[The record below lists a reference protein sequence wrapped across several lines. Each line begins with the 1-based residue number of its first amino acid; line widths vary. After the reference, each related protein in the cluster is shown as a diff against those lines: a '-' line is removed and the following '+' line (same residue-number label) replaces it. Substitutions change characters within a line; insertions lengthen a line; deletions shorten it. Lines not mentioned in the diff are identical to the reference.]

1 MEIRDTEESRMTFT
15 PVKTAVIGCGNISSI
30 YIENAI
36 KWDILDL
43 RACANRTLPRA
54 QSQAEKFHVPRA
66 APIADVLADPEIE
79 LVINLTTPDV
89 HAEIGLAALRA
100 GKSVYNEKPLAISR
114 QDGRLLLA
122 EAEAR
127 GLRVGC
133 APDTFLGGG
142 LQTCR
147 QLMDAGEIGTPVA
160 ATAFMFKQGPE
171 AWHPDPGFL
180 YQVGAGPLFDIGPY
194 YLTALVSMLGPIR
207 RVTGSARTTYPE
219 RTIGSGPKQGQTISV
234 ETPTHVASVLD
245 FASGP
250 VATLVTSF
258 DVAVSAGAELNPNYD
273 GGVLLEIQGTTGT
286 LSMPDP
292 NTFGGP
298 VRVRRLG
305 EAGWR
310 EIPLTHTHTG
320 NERCLGVADLA
331 YALRTGRPHR
341 ANGEVAYHVLEAMH
355 GVLEASSSGQH
366 IELTSTCERP
376 APLPAGLPESKLDE
390 GDAKWNM

>member
-1 MEIRDTEESRMTFT
+1 MALD
-15 PVKTAVIGCGNISSI
+15 PVPTAVIGCGNISGI
-30 YIENAI
+30 YLENAA

-43 RACANRTLPRA
+43 RVCANRTLPRA
-54 QSQAEKFHVPRA
+54 QSQAAQYQVPRA
-66 APIADVLADPEIE
+66 ASIAQVLADPEIE
-79 LVINLTTPDV
+79 LIINLTTPDV

-100 GKSVYNEKPLAISR
+100 GKSVYNEKPLAITR
-114 QDGRLLLA
+114 EDGRRLLA

-147 QLMDAGEIGTPVA
+147 QLIDAGEIGTPVA
-160 ATAFMFKQGPE
+160 ATAFMFIQGPE

-180 YQVGAGPLFDIGPY
+180 YRVGAGPLFDIGPY
-194 YLTALVSMLGPIR
+194 YLTALISLLGPVR

-219 RTIGSGPKQGQTISV
+219 RTIGSGPKQGQTIPV
-234 ETPTHVASVLD
+234 ETPTHVASILD

-258 DVAVSAGAELNPNYD
+258 DVAVSAGAALNLYD
-273 GGVLLEIQGTTGT
+273 VGGALLEIQGTTGT
-286 LSMPDP
+286 LAMPDP

-298 VRVRRLG
+298 VRLRRLS
-305 EAGWR
+305 EPDWR
-310 EIPLTHTHTG
+310 EIPLTHAHTC
-320 NERCLGVADLA
+320 NERCLGAADLA

-341 ANGEVAYHVLEAMH
+341 ANGQLAYHVLDAMH
-355 GVLEASSSGQH
+355 AVLEASSRGQH

-376 APLPAGLPESKLDE
+376 APLPAGLPEHQLE
-390 GDAKWNM
+390 E

>member
-1 MEIRDTEESRMTFT
+1 MTLH

-30 YIENAI
+30 YLENAA

-43 RACANRTLPRA
+43 RACANRTLSRA
-54 QSQAEKFHVPRA
+54 QSQAEKYRVPQA
-66 APIADVLADPEIE
+66 VPIVDVLADPEIE
-79 LVINLTTPDV
+79 LIINLTTPDV

-114 QDGRLLLA
+114 EDGRLLLA
-122 EAEAR
+122 KAAVR

-147 QLMDAGEIGTPVA
+147 QLIDAGEIGAPVA
-160 ATAFMFKQGPE
+160 ATGFMFIQGPE

-194 YLTALVSMLGPIR
+194 YLTALISLLGPIR
-207 RVTGSARTTYPE
+207 RVTGSTRITYPE
-219 RTIGSGPKQGQTISV
+219 RTIGSGPKQGQSIPV
-234 ETPTHVASVLD
+234 ETPTHIASILD

-258 DVAVSAGAELNPNYD
+258 DVAVSAGAALNLD
-273 GGVLLEIQGTTGT
+273 DVGGALLEIQGTTGT

-292 NTFGGP
+292 NMFGGP

-305 EAGWR
+305 EAEWR
-310 EIPLTHTHTG
+310 EIPLTHAHTG
-320 NERCLGVADLA
+320 NDRCLGVADLA

-341 ANGEVAYHVLEAMH
+341 ANGELAYHVLDAMH
-355 GVLEASSSGQH
+355 GVLKASSRGQH

-376 APLPAGLPESKLDE
+376 APLPAGLPEYQLE
-390 GDAKWNM
+390 E

>member
-1 MEIRDTEESRMTFT
+1 MTLN

-30 YIENAI
+30 YLENAA

-43 RACANRTLPRA
+43 FACANRTLPRA
-54 QSQAEKFHVPRA
+54 RSQAEKFHVPQA
-66 APIADVLADPEIE
+66 VPIADVLTDPEIE
-79 LVINLTTPDV
+79 LIINLTTPDV

-114 QDGRLLLA
+114 EDGRLLLA

-127 GLRVGC
+127 GLCVGC

-147 QLMDAGEIGTPVA
+147 QLIDAGEIGTPVA
-160 ATAFMFKQGPE
+160 ATGFMFIQGPE

-194 YLTALVSMLGPIR
+194 YLTALISVLGPIR
-207 RVTGSARTTYPE
+207 RVTGSARITYPE
-219 RTIGSGPKQGQTISV
+219 RTIGSGPKQGQTIPV
-234 ETPTHVASVLD
+234 ETPTHVASILD

-258 DVAVSAGAELNPNYD
+258 DVAVSAGAALNLYD
-273 GGVLLEIQGTTGT
+273 VGGALLEIQGTTGT

-305 EAGWR
+305 EAEWR
-310 EIPLTHTHTG
+310 EIPLTHAHTG
-320 NERCLGVADLA
+320 NSRCLGVADLA

-341 ANGEVAYHVLEAMH
+341 ANGELAYHVLDVMH
-355 GVLEASSSGQH
+355 GILEASSSGQH
-366 IELTSTCERP
+366 IELSSTCERP
-376 APLPAGLPESKLDE
+376 APLPAGLAEYQLE
-390 GDAKWNM
+390 E

>member
-1 MEIRDTEESRMTFT
+1 MTLD
-15 PVKTAVIGCGNISSI
+15 PVRTAVIGCGNISSI
-30 YIENAI
+30 YLENAA

-43 RACANRTLPRA
+43 RACANRTLSRA
-54 QSQAEKFHVPRA
+54 RSQAEKFSVPQA
-66 APIADVLADPEIE
+66 LPIADVLADPEIE
-79 LVINLTTPDV
+79 LIINLTTPDM

-100 GKSVYNEKPLAISR
+100 GKSLYNEKPLAISR
-114 QDGRLLLA
+114 EDGRRLLG

-133 APDTFLGGG
+133 APDTFMGGG

-147 QLMDAGEIGTPVA
+147 QLIDAGAIGVPIG
-160 ATAFMFKQGPE
+160 ATAFMFIQGPE

-194 YLTALVSMLGPIR
+194 YLTALISLLGAIR

-219 RTIGSGPKQGQTISV
+219 RTIGSGPKKGQTIPV
-234 ETPTHVASVLD
+234 EAPTHVASILD

-258 DVAVSAGAELNPNYD
+258 DVAVSAGAALNLND
-273 GGVLLEIQGTTGT
+273 IGGALLEVQGTTGT

-298 VRVRRLG
+298 VRIRRLG
-305 EAGWR
+305 EVGWR
-310 EIPLTHTHTG
+310 EIPLTHAHTG
-320 NERCLGVADLA
+320 NARCLGAADLA

-341 ANGEVAYHVLEAMH
+341 ASGELAYHVLDAMH
-355 GVLEASSSGQH
+355 AVLEASNSGQH
-366 IELTSTCERP
+366 IELASTCERP
-376 APLPAGLPESKLDE
+376 AALPAGMLEYQLE
-390 GDAKWNM
+390 E

>member
-1 MEIRDTEESRMTFT
+1 MILD

-30 YIENAI
+30 YLENAA
-36 KWDILDL
+36 KWDVLDL

-54 QSQAEKFHVPRA
+54 QSQAERFHVPRA
-66 APIADVLADPEIE
+66 VSIADVLADPEIE
-79 LVINLTTPDV
+79 LIINLTTPDV

-100 GKSVYNEKPLAISR
+100 GKAVYNEKPLAISR
-114 QDGRLLLA
+114 DDGRLLLA
-122 EAEAR
+122 EAEAL

-147 QLMDAGEIGTPVA
+147 QLIDSGEIGTPVA
-160 ATAFMFKQGPE
+160 ATGFMFIQGPE
-171 AWHPDPGFL
+171 AWHPNPGFL
-180 YQVGAGPLFDIGPY
+180 YEVGAGPLFDIGPY

-207 RVTGSARTTYPE
+207 RVTGSARITYPE
-219 RTIGSGPKQGQTISV
+219 RTIGSGSKQGQTIPV
-234 ETPTHVASVLD
+234 ETPTHIAGVLD

-258 DVAVSAGAELNPNYD
+258 DVAVSAGAALNLD
-273 GGVLLEIQGTTGT
+273 DVGGALLEIQGTTGT

-292 NTFGGP
+292 NMFGGP
-298 VRVRRLG
+298 VRVHRLG
-305 EAGWR
+305 ETGWR
-310 EIPLTHTHTG
+310 EIPLTHAHTG
-320 NERCLGVADLA
+320 NDRCLGVVDLA

-341 ANGEVAYHVLEAMH
+341 ANGELAYHVLDAMH
-355 GVLEASSSGQH
+355 AVLEASSSGQH

-376 APLPAGLPESKLDE
+376 APLPAGLPEHQLE
-390 GDAKWNM
+390 EQ

>member
-1 MEIRDTEESRMTFT
+1 MTLD
-15 PVKTAVIGCGNISSI
+15 PVRTAVIGCGNISSI
-30 YIENAI
+30 YLENAA

-43 RACANRTLPRA
+43 RACANRTLSRA
-54 QSQAEKFHVPRA
+54 QSQAAKYHVPQA
-66 APIADVLADPEIE
+66 VPIAEVLADPEIE
-79 LVINLTTPDV
+79 LIINLTTPDV

-100 GKSVYNEKPLAISR
+100 GKSVYNEKPLAVR
-114 QDGRLLLA
+114 REDARLLLA
-122 EAEAR
+122 EAGAR

-147 QLMDAGEIGTPVA
+147 QLIDAGEIGAPVG
-160 ATAFMFKQGPE
+160 ATAFMFIQGPE

-194 YLTALVSMLGPIR
+194 YLTALISVLGPIR

-219 RTIGSGPKQGQTISV
+219 RTIGSGPKRGQTIPV
-234 ETPTHVASVLD
+234 ETPTHIASILD

-258 DVAVSAGAELNPNYD
+258 DVAVSAGAALNLYD
-273 GGVLLEIQGTTGT
+273 VGGALLEVQGTDGT

-292 NTFGGP
+292 NRFGGP
-298 VRVRRLG
+298 VRMRRSG
-305 EAGWR
+305 ETDWR
-310 EIPLTHTHTG
+310 EIPLTHAHTG

-341 ANGEVAYHVLEAMH
+341 ANGELAYHVLDAMH
-355 GVLEASSSGQH
+355 AVLEASSSGRH
-366 IELTSTCERP
+366 VELTSSCERP
-376 APLPAGLPESKLDE
+376 APLPAGLPEHQME
-390 GDAKWNM
+390 G

>member
-1 MEIRDTEESRMTFT
+1 MTLD
-15 PVKTAVIGCGNISSI
+15 PVRAAVIGCGNISSI
-30 YIENAI
+30 YLENAA
-36 KWDILDL
+36 KWDILDV
-43 RACANRTLPRA
+43 RACANRTLERA
-54 QSQAEKFHVPRA
+54 QSQAVRFQVPRA

-79 LVINLTTPDV
+79 LIINLTTPDV

-114 QDGRLLLA
+114 DEGRLLLA

-147 QLMDAGEIGTPVA
+147 QLIDAGEIGTLVA
-160 ATAFMFKQGPE
+160 ATALMFIQGPE

-180 YQVGAGPLFDIGPY
+180 YRTGAGPLFDIGPY
-194 YLTALVSMLGPIR
+194 YLTTLISMLGPIR

-219 RTIGSGPKQGQTISV
+219 KIIGSGHKQGQTIPV
-234 ETPTHVASVLD
+234 ETPTHIASVLD

-258 DVAVSAGAELNPNYD
+258 DVAVSAGAALNLYD
-273 GGVLLEIQGTTGT
+273 VGGALLEIQGTTGT

-292 NTFGGP
+292 NMFGGP
-298 VRVRRLG
+298 VRLRRLG
-305 EAGWR
+305 EPDWR
-310 EIPLTHTHTG
+310 EIPLSHAHTG
-320 NERCLGVADLA
+320 NDRCLGVADLA

-341 ANGEVAYHVLEAMH
+341 ANGELAYHVLDAMH
-355 GVLEASSSGQH
+355 AVLEASNSGQH
-366 IELTSTCERP
+366 IELSSTCERP
-376 APLPAGLPESKLDE
+376 APLPAGLPEHQLE
-390 GDAKWNM
+390 E

>member
-1 MEIRDTEESRMTFT
+1 LEDLKMHPT
-15 PVKTAVIGCGNISSI
+15 PVRTAVIGCGNISSI
-30 YIENAI
+30 YLENAA

-43 RACANRTLPRA
+43 RACANRTLSRA
-54 QSQAEKFHVPRA
+54 ESQAEKFHVPRV

-79 LVINLTTPDV
+79 LIINLTTPDV

-100 GKSVYNEKPLAISR
+100 GKSVYNEKPLAIR
-114 QDGRLLLA
+114 REDGRLLLA
-122 EAEAR
+122 EAGAR

-147 QLMDAGEIGTPVA
+147 QLIDAGEIGTPVG
-160 ATAFMFKQGPE
+160 ATAFMFIQGPE

-180 YQVGAGPLFDIGPY
+180 YREGAGPLFDIGPY
-194 YLTALVSMLGPIR
+194 YLTALISMLGPVR

-219 RTIGSGPKQGQTISV
+219 RTIGSGPKQGQTIPV
-234 ETPTHVASVLD
+234 ETPTHIAAILD

-250 VATLVTSF
+250 VATLATSF
-258 DVAVSAGAELNPNYD
+258 DVAVSAGAALNLYD
-273 GGVLLEIQGTTGT
+273 AGGALLEIQGTTGT

-292 NTFGGP
+292 NMFGGP
-298 VRVRRLG
+298 VRIRRLG
-305 EAGWR
+305 ETDWR
-310 EIPLTHTHTG
+310 EVELTHAHTG

-341 ANGEVAYHVLEAMH
+341 ANGQLAYHVLDTMH
-355 GVLEASSSGQH
+355 AVLEASSRGQH
-366 IELTSTCERP
+366 IELTSSCQRP
-376 APLPAGLPESKLDE
+376 AALPAGLPEYQLE
-390 GDAKWNM
+390 E

>member
-1 MEIRDTEESRMTFT
+1 MTLH
-15 PVKTAVIGCGNISSI
+15 PVKTAVIGCGDISSI
-30 YIENAI
+30 YLENAA

-43 RACANRTLPRA
+43 RACANRTLSRA
-54 QSQAEKFHVPRA
+54 RSQAEKYDVPQA
-66 APIADVLADPEIE
+66 VPIADVLADPEIE
-79 LVINLTTPDV
+79 LIINLTTPDV

-100 GKSVYNEKPLAISR
+100 GKSVYNEKPLAI
-114 QDGRLLLA
+114 GREEGRRLLA

-147 QLMDAGEIGTPVA
+147 QVIDAGEIGMPVA
-160 ATAFMFKQGPE
+160 ATGFMLIQGPE

-194 YLTALVSMLGPIR
+194 YITALVSVLGPIR
-207 RVTGSARTTYPE
+207 RVTGSARTTYLE
-219 RTIGSGPKQGQTISV
+219 RTIGSGPNQGQTIPV
-234 ETPTHVASVLD
+234 ETPTHVASILD

-258 DVAVSAGAELNPNYD
+258 DVAVSAGAALNLYD
-273 GGVLLEIQGTTGT
+273 VGGALLEIQGTTGT

-292 NTFGGP
+292 NMFGGP
-298 VRVRRLG
+298 VRVRRPG
-305 EAGWR
+305 EADWC
-310 EIPLTHTHTG
+310 EIPLTHAYTG

-331 YALRTGRPHR
+331 YALRTGRPQR
-341 ANGEVAYHVLEAMH
+341 ASGGLAYHVLDVMH
-355 GVLEASSSGQH
+355 AVLEASSRGRH

-376 APLPAGLPESKLDE
+376 APLPAGWPEYQLE
-390 GDAKWNM
+390 E